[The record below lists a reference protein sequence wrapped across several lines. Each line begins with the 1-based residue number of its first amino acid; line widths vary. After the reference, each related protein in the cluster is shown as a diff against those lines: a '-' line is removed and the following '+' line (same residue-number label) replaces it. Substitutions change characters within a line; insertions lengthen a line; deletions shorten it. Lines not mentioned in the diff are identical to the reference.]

1 MFNLMGS
8 SRRLGLGE
16 ETMNRTIITMTTTLV
31 LLAACSSDSRPDGV
45 PSGDGNDPSSEGQSA
60 AGDSPTPAQQSG
72 GAGGTKTSDSS
83 GDDDSGS
90 TAGVTAGAGTG
101 GSGAGGETDTG
112 SNSMCTSSEPVLD
125 APVIVCSCA
134 EVSWNDNPAIVSTV
148 TGDNGTFTNT
158 CTDAGN
164 LTQYNCEF
172 IKVDPTCDE
181 SGLNPLPCDRI
192 GSGRVSSKK
201 IDCGGR
207 CQSGTCPTRC
217 AEAGDGITVLARNG
231 DSVTLQNALDP
242 RPFDCKLRL
251 RQPVDTSNC
260 DAVIAGDEGAIV
272 TVSVTVG
279 NPGAS
284 FCVTGFWGYIEVNF
298 TRDGADNCN
307 FGCGFDCVLGA
318 CGA

>member
-16 ETMNRTIITMTTTLV
+16 ETMNRTIITITTTLV

-112 SNSMCTSSEPVLD
+112 SNSMCTSEPVLD